1 MSDDPE
7 SKTEAASEKK
17 IHDAIEKGNVP
28 FSREVPIFA
37 SILGLLVVLVFSARE
52 QAHGLVAHLVLLIE
66 QPRSFSLDT
75 GEDATRLLHALALEM
90 GRALLPALLVL
101 LTGGLAASVFQTM
114 PRPVGSRIQPKWS
127 RISPAAGWKRIF
139 GLQGCIEFAKS
150 VFKFAMI
157 GAMSALVL
165 RSDHRRIV
173 AAMYVDPLRLPD
185 LLLTMSVRLVA
196 AVSAATIMLVAGDLL
211 WSRIRWRRDLRMS
224 RQDVKDEFKQAEGDP
239 LVKGRLRSLS
249 QDRAR
254 RRMLAAVPRA
264 TMILAN
270 PTHYAIALRYDR
282 SENDAPIVLAKGQD
296 LIALRIRDIARK
308 HGITVIEDKP
318 LARAMYQSVAI
329 DQAIPPEFY
338 RAVANL
344 LVYVFTKRS

>member
-7 SKTEAASEKK
+7 SKTETASEKK

-52 QAHGLVAHLVLLIE
+52 QTRGLVAHLVLLIE

-90 GRALLPALLVL
+90 GLALLPALLVL
-101 LTGGLAASVFQTM
+101 LTGGLAASVFQNM
-114 PRPVGSRIQPKWS
+114 PRLVGSRIQPKWS

-139 GLQGCIEFAKS
+139 GLQGHIEFAKS

-296 LIALRIRDIARK
+296 LVALRVRDIARK
-308 HGITVIEDKP
+308 HGISVIEDKP

-344 LVYVFTKRS
+344 LVYVFKTRS